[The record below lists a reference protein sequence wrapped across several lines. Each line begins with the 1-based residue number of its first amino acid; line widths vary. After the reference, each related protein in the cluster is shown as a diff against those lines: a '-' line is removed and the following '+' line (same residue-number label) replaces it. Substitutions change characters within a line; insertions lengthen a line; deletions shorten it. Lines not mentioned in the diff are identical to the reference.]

1 MSTPST
7 APESREVTPEAADVN
22 PQVETEIRVDAA
34 EEGIRDAD
42 PAAVRENVSP
52 SWTSGER
59 GGKTYESAKV
69 DGTWY
74 RVYED
79 GRVLRQEGRTYKTVS
94 SANTDTLPPAVQEK
108 VRENSAATPPG
119 VSEGQTSRGI
129 RYREVTD
136 GGVRYRALETGVYW
150 KHNGTRFA
158 VVPSSQVD
166 SLPASVKEAAESV
179 RPNWETVTEGD
190 ARYKQLEL
198 PNGGG
203 VYRVSEQGRV
213 FLQAEGGSFEYVAPG
228 ESLPPVVQTMLD
240 KVVAFAA
247 RQERERE
254 ASLNPNQR
262 NRAEDV
268 RMAGEALSALSRIRI
283 ESGGVRARI
292 EGLPLS
298 KEAMFTQ
305 LSRMSIRPDRYSEFV
320 DNFSQATDHM
330 QDAVRR
336 YGPPNPQWE
345 SGFTWNTSLNRI
357 ESECT
362 DTESPWN
369 GECIVATAVGALRQ
383 PAGVSRFGRGR
394 GASRPENFRTF
405 PSERSPNGYRVVRRE
420 ASDRSRIRYTMYEHE
435 DPNGRHSDFVASDG
449 GIRVRK
455 TGSASNPDTVQ
466 TFGDESNTRP
476 TTVSVRHY
484 NAEARYTSTADPNS
498 REESHTFNRT
508 GNYALD
514 TEGGEPLGSFSDFQS
529 QVESGQLQVRQGQ
542 DAREAYADHIVEN
555 LRTPD
560 AIASFISAHVT
571 FDGSGR
577 DGIVDYVSERGTQD
591 VQHPLA
597 TLERGTGDCEDFALL
612 FEYMLEKA
620 GVEALAMRKTS
631 NHFMCVYFEER
642 YVEINGVSQRRFDA
656 VVLDTS
662 GLRRTTAKPGGE
674 NGYESP
680 VAALR
685 ASVSAD
691 MSYRFLPAIERKYG
705 SLATRDPSTLS
716 ESETRSLGV
725 LERAR
730 AAARNGGGGEIL
742 RPPRTPPAIG
752 SREATRGRSGYVPFN
767 ADFSRYVR
775 EDTARPSSVS
785 TERAASANPRGPMV
799 QPGAPAGDRTAR
811 APSSGSET
819 ARIANEQAKITEA
832 SRFPRNTLNTLPS
845 GVSGVLYSMDDRGN
859 LFASRDQRTWPG
871 KYYYLNVQNGYQWE
885 DHTS

>member
-7 APESREVTPEAADVN
+7 TPQSREVTPETEDVN
-22 PQVETEIRVDAA
+22 PQAEAESRVDAT
-34 EEGIRDAD
+34 EVGIRDAD
-42 PAAVRENVSP
+42 PEAVRENVSP
-52 SWTSGER
+52 TWTSGER

-79 GRVLRQEGRTYKTVS
+79 GRVLRQEGRKYKTVS
-94 SANTDTLPPAVQEK
+94 TANTDTLPPAVQAK

-119 VSEGQTSRGI
+119 ISEGQTSRGI

-136 GGVRYRALETGVYW
+136 GGVRYRALETGAFW

-166 SLPASVKEAAESV
+166 SLPASVKEAAEAV
-179 RPNWETVTEGD
+179 RPNWEMVTEGD

-203 VYRVSEQGRV
+203 TYRISEQGRV
-213 FLQAEGGSFEYVAPG
+213 FLQEEGGAFEYVAPG
-228 ESLPPVVQTMLD
+228 ESLPPVVQAMLD
-240 KVVAFAA
+240 KVVAFAR
-247 RQERERE
+247 RQERARE
-254 ASLNPNQR
+254 ASLNPEQR

-268 RMAGEALSALSRIRI
+268 RMAGEALNALSRIRI

-292 EGLPLS
+292 DGLPLS

-320 DNFSQATDHM
+320 DNFKQASDHM

-336 YGPPNPQWE
+336 YGPPNPEWE
-345 SGFTWNTSLNRI
+345 SSFTWNTSLNRI

-369 GECIVATAVGALRQ
+369 GERIVALATGALRQ
-383 PAGVSRFGRGR
+383 PAGETRFGSGY

-405 PSERSPNGYRVVRRE
+405 PSDSSPNGYRVVRKE
-420 ASDRSRIRYTMYEHE
+420 AADRSRIRYVMYEHE
-435 DPNGRHSDFVASDG
+435 DPSGRHSDYIASDG

-455 TGSASNPDTVQ
+455 TSGTVQ

-476 TTVSVRHY
+476 TTVSVRRSG
-484 NAEARYTSTADPNS
+484 ETIRYTSTSDPNS
-498 REESHTFNRT
+498 GEVSQRFDRT

-514 TEGGEPLGSFSDFQS
+514 TEGGEPLGSFRDFQS
-529 QVESGQLQVRQGQ
+529 RVESGQLRVRQGQ

-577 DGIVDYVSERGTQD
+577 DGIVDYVSENGTQD

-642 YVEINGVSQRRFDA
+642 YIEINGVSQRRFDA

-716 ESETRSLGV
+716 ESEARSLGV
-725 LERAR
+725 LQRAR

-775 EDTARPSSVS
+775 TDTARPSSVS
-785 TERAASANPRGPMV
+785 TERVASANPRGPMV

-811 APSSGSET
+811 APSSNSER
-819 ARIANEQAKITEA
+819 ARIASEQAKIAEA
-832 SRFPRNTLNTLPS
+832 SRYPRNTLITLPS
-845 GVSGVLYSMDDRGN
+845 GVAGARYSMDNNGN
-859 LFASRDQRTWPG
+859 LFATRNPSTWPG
-871 KYYYLNVQNGYQWE
+871 EYYYLNTANGYRWE
-885 DHTS
+885 HHTT